1 MLPQAAVSRIV
12 GIGYASTYSP
22 NFETVHAS
30 HANIQHNSES
40 RCPLLTTIK
49 RRLHYGWVI
58 FLLTFSNLTVEGGS
72 KNVQSVFLVALR
84 DHFRSSVALT
94 AAIFSASGL
103 FGAFIAPL
111 LGIVL
116 DRYGPRVLFP
126 IAGCFILVG
135 WLTSSMAS
143 EVWQLFFFYS
153 VVATVGQ
160 VGISSFSATATLA
173 PWFPRTRGV
182 ALGMADAGNPA
193 GQAIVVPL
201 AQVIVSTLGWQ
212 WAFRIFGVAFFLLVA
227 VPNLLFQKRPPE
239 RWGETADE
247 DGGVGELAGVQAAPA
262 NSPTRTE
269 APAPTPVSEV
279 LREPAVW
286 LLLGARAVNSV
297 GNHMIMVHI
306 LAFLFLAGYGKIEA
320 ALAIG
325 IAGMLGIGGRPLT
338 GLLSDLIGRE
348 IVYTIGMTMSVAAV
362 VMVLFFSAGG
372 AWWVLV
378 TFVALNGLSDGI
390 SGLLIGAKAADL
402 YPPRML
408 GRVMGMME
416 VGRGIGIGLGPILAG
431 VLFDFQGDY
440 FWAFLISAALT
451 TASVFLM
458 WAVRLTG
465 RGQTRHAGQV
475 VEEK

>member
-1 MLPQAAVSRIV
+1 MLTAV
-12 GIGYASTYSP
+12 
-22 NFETVHAS
+22 
-30 HANIQHNSES
+30 
-40 RCPLLTTIK
+40 K

-84 DHFRSSVALT
+84 DHFRSSVAFT
-94 AAIFSASGL
+94 AAVFSASGL

-116 DRYGPRVLFP
+116 DRFGPRVLFP
-126 IAGCFILVG
+126 IAGCFILAG
-135 WLTSSMAS
+135 WLASSMVS

-173 PWFPRTRGV
+173 PWFPRSRGV

-201 AQVIVSTLGWQ
+201 AQLIVSTLGWQ
-212 WAFRIFGVAFFLLVA
+212 WAFRIFGVAFFILVA
-227 VPNLLFQKRPPE
+227 IPNLLFQKRPPAG
-239 RWGETADE
+239 WGETGGTE
-247 DGGVGELAGVQAAPA
+247 DSASEAAGVPVAPA
-262 NSPTRTE
+262 GPPSLAE
-269 APAPTPVSEV
+269 EPAPTPLGEV

-286 LLLGARAVNSV
+286 LLLSARAVNSV

-325 IAGMLGIGGRPLT
+325 IAGMLGIGGRPAT
-338 GLLSDLIGRE
+338 GLLSDIIGRE
-348 IVYTIGMTMSVAAV
+348 IVYTIGMAMSVAAV
-362 VMVLFFSAGG
+362 VLVLFFSAGG
-372 AWWVLV
+372 TWWVLV

-431 VLFDFQGDY
+431 LLFDLQGDY
-440 FWAFLISAALT
+440 FWAFLISATLT
-451 TASVFLM
+451 TGSVFLI
-458 WAVRLTG
+458 WGVRLTA
-465 RGQTRHAGQV
+465 RNRYRHTG
-475 VEEK
+475 